1 MRKMSLATIVFAVSG
16 LLFGLCC
23 WLNHKVEATT
33 SYIMLVTAVY
43 SVFVAGFGEGVHTLV
58 CADKKHRYS
67 LLNVGIGI
75 MASVLGVLLSALAF

>member
-1 MRKMSLATIVFAVSG
+1 MGKMNLATIVFAISG

-23 WLNHKVEATT
+23 WLNHKAEATT

-58 CADKKHRYS
+58 RADKKHHFS

-75 MASVLGVLLSALAF
+75 IASVIGVLLSALAF